1 MSNNEEEGVPVE
13 TDPVLN
19 EINKIWDNT
28 IIPLNE
34 RIRIL
39 NSQIIDKNKNFLV
52 SDDVFEADPN
62 NPILI
67 EKKRLFSEY
76 SKELENIKHS
86 QQKQEFDRLQT
97 NLVTI
102 SSNYKRTL
110 DELKRLTGSF

>member
-34 RIRIL
+34 KIRIL
-39 NSQIIDKNKNFLV
+39 NFQIIEKNKNFLV
-52 SDDVFEADPN
+52 NDDVLEAEPN

-67 EKKRLFSEY
+67 KKKILFSKY
-76 SKELENIKHS
+76 SQELINIQHS
-86 QQKQEFDRLQT
+86 QQKEEFDRLQT

-110 DELKRLTGSF
+110 DELKRLTSYF